1 MGHVCSDILGPYPD
15 RKSSDKRPATIPH
28 LNDIMEGGIANLDT
42 MDKLPDV
49 VARNLDRVPS
59 FSMVY

>member
-1 MGHVCSDILGPYPD
+1 MGHVCSDTLGPYPD

-28 LNDIMEGGIANLDT
+28 LNDIMEG
-42 MDKLPDV
+42 V